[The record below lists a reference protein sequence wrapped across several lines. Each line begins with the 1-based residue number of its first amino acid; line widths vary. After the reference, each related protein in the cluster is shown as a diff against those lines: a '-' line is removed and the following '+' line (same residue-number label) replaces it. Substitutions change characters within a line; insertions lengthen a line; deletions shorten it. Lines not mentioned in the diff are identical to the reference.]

1 MSVLSVLGIILLLS
15 FLVEAL
21 VEFLFGQFCDHIPA
35 LEPYKWLSFVFA
47 MIAGVTGSF
56 IYQFD
61 LMHLVGEWLGS
72 PIPIHAFGI
81 TLTGLAIGRGS
92 NFIHD
97 VISKFFKSGDPKV
110 VIGLVNDTQ
119 EV

>member
-1 MSVLSVLGIILLLS
+1 MSVLAVLGIILLLS

-47 MIAGVTGSF
+47 MIAGVAGSF
-56 IYQFD
+56 IYKFD
-61 LMHLVGEWLGS
+61 LMHLVGEWLGN
-72 PIPIHAFGI
+72 PIPIHGFGI

-97 VISKFFKSGDPKV
+97 IISKFFKSGDPKV
-110 VIGLVNDTQ
+110 VIGLVNDNQ

>member
-1 MSVLSVLGIILLLS
+1 MSVLAVLGIILLLS

-21 VEFLFGQFCDHIPA
+21 VEFIYGQFCDHFPV
-35 LEPYKWLSFVFA
+35 LEPYKWLSFVLA
-47 MIAGVTGSF
+47 MITSVIGAF

-61 LMHLVGEWLGS
+61 LLYLVGQWLGS
-72 PIPIHAFGI
+72 PIALHPFGI
-81 TLTGLAIGRGS
+81 LLTGLAIGRGS

-97 VISKFFKSGDPKV
+97 IISKFFKSGDPKV
-110 VIGLVNDTQ
+110 VIGLVNENQ